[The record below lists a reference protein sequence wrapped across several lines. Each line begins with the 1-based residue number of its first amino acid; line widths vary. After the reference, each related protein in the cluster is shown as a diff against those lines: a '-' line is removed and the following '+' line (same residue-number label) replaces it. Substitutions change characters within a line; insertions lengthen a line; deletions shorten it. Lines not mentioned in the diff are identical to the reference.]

1 MNNVNGEMRS
11 VRIIYYKQTE
21 LPRRCSERNN
31 GDIWFICF
39 VYYKE
44 TDLPRRCS
52 ERHKARFGP
61 SVSIYS
67 PLPLFGNEQRRNL
80 GVCIYKLS
88 FNLTYFSF
96 NTLVS
101 SHIFFVYSEIFAY
114 CVCVCMY
121 VCTPSWHCLGQKFEN
136 KNLRIVFQ
144 LRHWRNFP
152 MSCDTSKR
160 KTKSTPL
167 PRTDRDC
174 KTDWVRV
181 PVVPGRKEWRL
192 PHTYVCRQSEII
204 LISESSLAVEK
215 VNFICF
221 SG

>member
-1 MNNVNGEMRS
+1 MNNVNGEVRS
-11 VRIIYYKQTE
+11 VCIVYCIQTAF
-21 LPRRCSERNN
+21 PRRCSEMNN
-31 GDIWFICF
+31 GEVRSRLYFLLYTEQVTSPLFGNEQRQRRDEVRSYYLLQTDRVTSPLFGKELTATFWFICI

-101 SHIFFVYSEIFAY
+101 SHIFFLSIVKYSHI
-114 CVCVCMY
+114 VCVFMY
-121 VCTPSWHCLGQKFEN
+121 VCTPS
-136 KNLRIVFQ
+136 
-144 LRHWRNFP
+144 
-152 MSCDTSKR
+152 
-160 KTKSTPL
+160 
-167 PRTDRDC
+167 
-174 KTDWVRV
+174 
-181 PVVPGRKEWRL
+181 
-192 PHTYVCRQSEII
+192 
-204 LISESSLAVEK
+204 
-215 VNFICF
+215 
-221 SG
+221 